1 MGMSALSRFMSTAR
15 HILDQNDREASPPRK
30 EQPPVFIR
38 TTWLYVEIDEGIERA
53 KTLSQQIK
61 IARLN
66 SDTAEVRR
74 LTNQIIRTVT
84 QVAEICNWADEQF
97 QRENQP

>member
-1 MGMSALSRFMSTAR
+1 MSIWARAVNTA
-15 HILDQNDREASPPRK
+15 HAILGEQKPAVASK
-30 EQPPVFIR
+30 EQPPVFVR

-66 SDTAEVRR
+66 SDAAEVRR

-97 QRENQP
+97 QRENQS